1 MEETNQSVAQHRAYG
16 KAATDPRRKKNG
28 HRKGSFSSNKL
39 PLKKGPISSEKR

>member
-1 MEETNQSVAQHRAYG
+1 MEETDQSVAQHRGYG
-16 KAATDPRRKKNG
+16 KAATDPQRKNG